1 MKTRKLSRGMVEAYN
16 ERLRIRL
23 QPSSDPAMAL
33 VTIFELKPN
42 GYTKARRV
50 LHVSQPITIEQL
62 IAVYGAFAE
71 AA

>member
-23 QPSSDPAMAL
+23 QPSTDPTIAL
-33 VTIFELKPN
+33 VIISQLKPN

-50 LHVSQPITIEQL
+50 IQVSQPITIEELKQVGDAFVD
-62 IAVYGAFAE
+62 IA
-71 AA
+71 